1 MKYPLK
7 VVNLY
12 GIAAK
17 LGSKYKLRT
26 SRKKS
31 DLNKKI
37 RFFKLKNSDFYQP
50 WFIICTISIKYM
62 IYPLKVVNLYG
73 IAAKLSSKYK
83 LRTSRKES
91 DLNKKIR
98 FK

>member
-1 MKYPLK
+1 MINSLK

-17 LGSKYKLRT
+17 LGSKYKLKT
-26 SRKKS
+26 SRK
-31 DLNKKI
+31 NRI
-37 RFFKLKNSDFYQP
+37 YIKNPICKNFYEKNHDFYQP

-62 IYPLKVVNLYG
+62 IYPLKLG
-73 IAAKLSSKYK
+73 SKYK
-83 LRTSRKES
+83 LRTSRKKS
-91 DLNKKIR
+91 DLKKIR

>member
-1 MKYPLK
+1 MINSLK

-37 RFFKLKNSDFYQP
+37 RFFKK
-50 WFIICTISIKYM
+50 FIKKITIFINPGSSFVLLVLSIIM

-73 IAAKLSSKYK
+73 IAAKLCSKYK
-83 LRTSRKES
+83 LRTSRK
-91 DLNKKIR
+91 NPI
-98 FK
+98 

>member
-1 MKYPLK
+1 MIYSLK

-37 RFFKLKNSDFYQP
+37 RFFKK
-50 WFIICTISIKYM
+50 FIKKIMIFINPGSSFVLLVLSIIM
-62 IYPLKVVNLYG
+62 IYPLKAVNLYG
-73 IAAKLSSKYK
+73 VAAKLRSKYK
-83 LRTSRKES
+83 LRTSRK
-91 DLNKKIR
+91 NPI
-98 FK
+98 